1 MAKTIYSCKFLS
13 HVCQNSLQM
22 CNLVFMRYI
31 PKPHFYYVSVISNKI
46 FYTVVCVFC
55 CMIFIVG
62 FLSQNEHINKL
73 QRAIKNEQ
81 FSDTGKIGY
90 TRRKQTKQKQIT
102 QHRIL
107 KR

>member
-1 MAKTIYSCKFLS
+1 MCVLLYDIYSE
-13 HVCQNSLQM
+13 
-22 CNLVFMRYI
+22 I
-31 PKPHFYYVSVISNKI
+31 
-46 FYTVVCVFC
+46 
-55 CMIFIVG
+55 
-62 FLSQNEHINKL
+62 LSQNEHINKL

>member
-1 MAKTIYSCKFLS
+1 MCVLLYDIYSE
-13 HVCQNSLQM
+13 
-22 CNLVFMRYI
+22 I
-31 PKPHFYYVSVISNKI
+31 
-46 FYTVVCVFC
+46 
-55 CMIFIVG
+55 
-62 FLSQNEHINKL
+62 LSQNEHINKL

-90 TRRKQTKQKQIT
+90 TRRKQIT

>member
-1 MAKTIYSCKFLS
+1 MCVLLYDIYSG
-13 HVCQNSLQM
+13 
-22 CNLVFMRYI
+22 I
-31 PKPHFYYVSVISNKI
+31 
-46 FYTVVCVFC
+46 
-55 CMIFIVG
+55 
-62 FLSQNEHINKL
+62 LSQNEHINKL

-90 TRRKQTKQKQIT
+90 TRRKQTKQKT